1 MLKNSA
7 IVILFF
13 LLFLGSNAFTQQQ
26 AYNGTPGPI
35 PGKIEAEDYDKG
47 GEGVAYHDDDASNNG
62 GQYRNSEGVDIEYCG
77 EGGYNVGWM
86 NTGEWIEYTINVM
99 EAGTYTITIRT
110 ASQPAEGGKFHL
122 EFAGQNLT
130 GTRSAPST
138 NDWQQYV
145 TVEIPG
151 IQLSAGQQ
159 VMRLAVEVGNFNVNY
174 FQFSHIF
181 NTQYP
186 TVSLTYPKD
195 GDNFEINRNIILIA
209 DAFDSDGTIA
219 KVEFFSNDVKLGEVT
234 TEPYEL
240 NWTSAQIGS
249 CTLYAMATDNIGA
262 ATKSA
267 QIEIQITPPILP
279 DGPDFSQQH
288 GFYNTAFNMI
298 VSWEAADAIIRYTL
312 DGSDPR
318 NSSTAFEE
326 ASPVTIQVDPTN
338 TQGRAQTPAFV
349 VRAYALINGTAVT
362 NVGTNTYIFVE
373 KVKTQQYPGGN
384 WPQDGVRINNRM
396 IDLSMDSKVTT
407 DPRYQN
413 LIDDALLAIPS
424 ICINT
429 NLGSLFDPDTG
440 IYVNPLGFGPE
451 WERVVSIELIDPDQQ
466 EPGFQINGGL
476 RIRGGYS
483 RIGDQWKQALR
494 LFFRWEYGKGKLDYP
509 LFQDEGVS
517 SFDCVDLRCEQNYSW
532 SYMGYSGHIGTF
544 CRELFSRDSQRDMG
558 QPYTRTRYYH
568 VYLDGMYWGLY
579 ETQERSEASY
589 AESYFRGDKDD
600 YDVVKVDQENRVMT
614 IEATDG
620 NLDAFNNL
628 WSAAMAGFQTD
639 EAYFRVQGKN
649 PDGTINLDYP
659 VLINID
665 NLIDYMLI
673 IFYTGNFD
681 SPVSAFGGNSM
692 PNNFYGIY
700 NRAGR
705 TGYILFA
712 HDAEHSLMDPEYSEN
727 SDYGLDR
734 TGPYPCCGSSE
745 QFNPQCLHQQLSENP
760 EYQVLFSD
768 HVYRQFFNHGV
779 LTPAVSAERLSAR
792 RDEIDLAVIA
802 ESARWGDSKV
812 SPPRTRDDDWLPAV
826 NWILNDYFP
835 ARTEVVLQQL
845 KDDLLYPDIDPPVF
859 KNGSADVLDNS
870 ITLSSGSKIKLV
882 NNNTGQTGTIYYTI
896 DGTDPRLIGGALNPS
911 GLDGGD
917 EKEITVSSNTVLKAR
932 VKNSSVWSAVHE
944 IFINVNQD
952 LGALKITEIHYHP
965 LDEGVV
971 GGSEFEF
978 LEFKNIGSSVLPLAG
993 VHFTNGIDYQFPSN
1007 YSVAPGGFVV
1017 IASNAEMFNQRYE
1030 FLPLG
1035 EYTGQLDNAGER
1047 LTLVDASNDT
1057 LVSLRYNDKAPWP
1070 IEPDSTGQ
1078 SLVSRAATPLSDPGL
1093 PEYWTAS
1100 REINGSP
1107 GRDDGSSGFE
1117 EEKNIGENPRT
1128 FELDQNYPNP
1138 FNPKTMI
1145 KFQIPNSNFVT
1156 LEIYNLLG
1164 QKVAT
1169 LVNKK
1174 MNQGMH
1180 EIEWNATDLASGVY
1194 LYRLQAGNYSETKK
1208 LILLR

>member
-1 MLKNSA
+1 MIKNVLNA
-7 IVILFF
+7 ILLF
-13 LLFLGSNAFTQQQ
+13 LLLLGSNAFTQQQ
-26 AYNGTPGPI
+26 PYNGTPWPI
-35 PGKIEAEDYDKG
+35 PGKIEAEDYDQG

-62 GQYRNSEGVDIEYCG
+62 GQYRTSEGVDVESCG
-77 EGGYNVGWM
+77 EGGYNVGWI
-86 NTGEWIEYTINVM
+86 NAGEWIEYTINVM
-99 EAGTYTITIRT
+99 EAGTYTINVRT

-130 GTRSAPST
+130 GTFSAPST
-138 NDWQQYV
+138 NNWQQYV
-145 TVEIPG
+145 IVEIPG

-159 VMRLAVEVGNFNVNY
+159 VLRLVVEIGNFNVNY

-195 GDNFEINRNIILIA
+195 GDNFEINNSIILIA
-209 DAFDSDGTIA
+209 DASDADGTIA

-234 TEPYEL
+234 TEPYMF
-240 NWTSAQIGS
+240 NWVPAQIGS
-249 CTLYAMATDNIGA
+249 CTLYAVATDDVGA
-262 ATKSA
+262 ATKST
-267 QIEIQITPPILP
+267 QIEIQIIPPILP
-279 DGPDFSQQH
+279 DGPNFSQQH
-288 GFYNTAFNMI
+288 GFYNSAFDLT
-298 VSWEAADAIIRYTL
+298 VSWDAANAKIRYTL

-318 NSSTAFEE
+318 NSSTAFEN
-326 ASPVTIQVDPTN
+326 ASPVAIRVDPTS
-338 TQGRAQTPAFV
+338 TQGRAQTPAFI
-349 VRAYALINGTAVT
+349 VRAYALVNGAAVT

-373 KVKTQQYPGGN
+373 NVKTQKYPGGN
-384 WPQDGVRINNRM
+384 WPQDGVRINDRM

-407 DPRYQN
+407 DLRYKD

-440 IYVNPLGFGPE
+440 IYVNPLGYGRE
-451 WERVVSIELIDPDQQ
+451 WERAVSIELIDPNQI

-476 RIRGGYS
+476 RLRGGYS

-532 SYMGYSGHIGTF
+532 SYMGYSGHICTF

-589 AESYFRGDKDD
+589 AESYFGGDKDN
-600 YDVVKVDQENRVMT
+600 YDAVKVDQENRVMT
-614 IEATDG
+614 VEATDG
-620 NLDAFNNL
+620 NLDAYNEL
-628 WSAAMAGFQTD
+628 WSEAMAGFQTNG
-639 EAYFRVQGKN
+639 AYFKVQGKN
-649 PDGTINLDYP
+649 PDGTINWGYP

-665 NLIDYMLI
+665 NLIDYMLL

-705 TGYILFA
+705 TGYMFFA
-712 HDAEHSLMDPEYSEN
+712 HDAEHSLMDPQYSEN

-734 TGPYPCCGSSE
+734 TGPYPCCGSQG
-745 QFNPQCLHQQLSENP
+745 QFNPQCLHQQLSENL

-768 HVYRQFFNHGV
+768 HVYRHFFNHGA
-779 LTPAVSAERLSAR
+779 LTPAASEKRLSDRCA
-792 RDEIDLAVIA
+792 EIDLAVIA

-812 SPPRTRDDDWLPAV
+812 SPPRTKDDDWIPAI
-826 NWILNDYFP
+826 NWILENYFP
-835 ARTEVVLQQL
+835 TRTEVVLQQL
-845 KDDLLYPDIDPPVF
+845 VNDLLYPNIDPPVF
-859 KNGSADVLDNS
+859 KNGSTDILDNS
-870 ITLSSGSKIKLV
+870 ITLSSGSKIILV
-882 NNNTGQTGTIYYTI
+882 NNNTNKIGTIYYTL
-896 DGTDPRLIGGALNPS
+896 DGTDPRLIGGALSTS

-917 EKEITVSSNTVLKAR
+917 EKEITVSANTVLKAR
-932 VKNSSVWSAVHE
+932 VKNLSVWSAVHE

-952 LGALKITEIHYHP
+952 LSALKITEIQYHP
-965 LDEGVV
+965 LGEGTV

-978 LEFKNIGSSVLPLAG
+978 LEFKNIGTSVLPLAG
-993 VHFTNGIDYQFPSN
+993 VYFTNGIDYQFPNNS
-1007 YSVAPGGFVV
+1007 SVAPGGFVV
-1017 IASNAEMFNQRYE
+1017 IASNTEMFNQRYG

-1047 LTLVDASNDT
+1047 LTLVNAAGDT
-1057 LVSLRYNDKAPWP
+1057 LISLRYNDKAPWP

-1078 SLVSRAATPLSDPGL
+1078 SLVAREVIPLGDPSL

-1100 REINGSP
+1100 REIHGSP
-1107 GRDDGSSGFE
+1107 GRDDGTNSVENNFN
-1117 EEKNIGENPRT
+1117 EKLQT
-1128 FELDQNYPNP
+1128 FELTQNYPNP
-1138 FNPKTMI
+1138 FNPSTMI
-1145 KFQIPNSNFVT
+1145 EFQIPNSRYVT
-1156 LEIYNLLG
+1156 LEIYNVLG

-1169 LVNKK
+1169 IVSEKLNP
-1174 MNQGMH
+1174 
-1180 EIEWNATDLASGVY
+1180 GVY
-1194 LYRLQAGNYSETKK
+1194 KYEWQAHNLPSGIYYYRLQAGEFEKVRK
-1208 LILLR
+1208 MILLK